1 MFKDVRKSMQEAFLL
16 LIKEQVCLFITDVDK
31 DTLWT
36 TYLESFSPDSKQEHN
51 CNYCRSFIKNYGN
64 VVVIVD
70 NKLKTIWEFAS
81 SDEQF
86 TDVVKN
92 MHKLVA
98 KSQIRDIF
106 LAENGKIGVSE
117 NIQRFT
123 KNEAGNQIPLASPV
137 IWNHFSLELPKAF
150 VHKGSLSIESVMG
163 SARDA
168 KNVFKRSLDEIT
180 LDSVETVLE
189 LIAQNSLYRGEE
201 FKGILTDFLKHKKA
215 YSKCPVVLQD
225 NYAWNNA
232 TKMSSASAKIRNTSI
247 GTLLTDI
254 SEGKELDFAVT
265 AFERMVAPT
274 NYKRPTALITKRM
287 IEDAEK
293 TINELGYTESLSR
306 RFATPEDVA
315 IKDVLFVNR
324 DAKKLAGVFNELKE
338 NVAINPKSLT
348 KLEEITIDKFVD
360 EILPNSKGVQ
370 LLFENTHLNNLV
382 SLITAENKDAP
393 ILFKWNNPF
402 SWSYTNAVTDSI
414 KENVKAA
421 GGKVDGVLRFSI
433 QWNED
438 GKSIIDLDAHAHEP
452 TGAHIFYSSGYRKDR
467 GNGTTSLGGQLDVDM
482 INPTTVGVEN
492 IYWPSLSKMKEGTY
506 RFRVHNFSRHR
517 NFDGVRCEIEADGQL
532 YEFGS
537 NKPFTEYLDIA
548 EVTYSKAKGFV
559 VKSSLDAKSSILSK
573 EKWGI
578 STNKFHKVK
587 MIMNSPNFWEG
598 SIGNKHTFFILEGAK
613 NDENARGFFNE
624 FLKEELVKNK
634 KVFEVLGGKLKV
646 ADSDKQ
652 LSGLGFSSTQR
663 ASVIL
668 KVEGKFDRLLKILV

>member
-36 TYLESFSPDSKQEHN
+36 TYLESFAPENKQEHN

-64 VVVIVD
+64 VVAIVD
-70 NKLKTIWEFAS
+70 NKLKTIWEFTPP
-81 SDEQF
+81 DEEF
-86 TDVVKN
+86 TDVIKN

-106 LAENGKIGVSE
+106 LAENAKIGVSE

-123 KNEAGNQIPLASPV
+123 KNEAGNQIPLASP
-137 IWNHFSLELPKAF
+137 ITWNHFSLELPKAF

-163 SARDA
+163 TARDA

-215 YSKCPVVLQD
+215 YSKCPTSLQD

-247 GTLLTDI
+247 GTLLTEI

-293 TINELGYTESLSR
+293 TINELGYTESLAR
-306 RFATPEDVA
+306 RFAVPEDVA
-315 IKDVLFVNR
+315 IKNVLFVNR

-348 KLEEITIDKFVD
+348 KLEEITIDKFIN
-360 EILPNSKGVQ
+360 EILPNSKGIQ

-393 ILFKWNNPF
+393 ALFKWNNPF

-414 KENVKAA
+414 KEQVKAA
-421 GGKVDGVLRFSI
+421 GGRVEGELRVSLSWF
-433 QWNED
+433 NYD
-438 GKSIIDLDAHAHEP
+438 DLDLHVKEP
-452 TGAHIFYSSGYRKDR
+452 SGNMIWFRNKLNPITR
-467 GNGTTSLGGQLDVDM
+467 GHLDVDM
-482 INPTTVGVEN
+482 NAGSGNTRNAVEN
-492 IYWPSLSKMKEGTY
+492 VIWPSKTSMQ
-506 RFRVHNFSRHR
+506 
-517 NFDGVRCEIEADGQL
+517 DG
-532 YEFGS
+532 
-537 NKPFTEYLDIA
+537 EY
-548 EVTYSKAKGFV
+548 
-559 VKSSLDAKSSILSK
+559 
-573 EKWGI
+573 
-578 STNKFHKVK
+578 KVY
-587 MIMNSPNFWEG
+587 
-598 SIGNKHTFFILEGAK
+598 
-613 NDENARGFFNE
+613 
-624 FLKEELVKNK
+624 V
-634 KVFEVLGGKLKV
+634 
-646 ADSDKQ
+646 
-652 LSGLGFSSTQR
+652 
-663 ASVIL
+663 
-668 KVEGKFDRLLKILV
+668 